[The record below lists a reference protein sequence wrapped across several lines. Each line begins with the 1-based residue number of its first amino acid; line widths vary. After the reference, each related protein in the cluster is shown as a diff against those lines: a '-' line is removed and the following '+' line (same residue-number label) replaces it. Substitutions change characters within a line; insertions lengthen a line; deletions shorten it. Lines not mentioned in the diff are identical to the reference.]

1 MKILNNIKNQYFNDA
16 YSLLLYLIVSF
27 SFPQTYI
34 VSIILILLITMVQIL
49 KIVYNKASIK
59 DVANTYFLLLVFS
72 LPFHR
77 SVHTLILVLTIIFNL
92 WFFFKER
99 PRLNLKDYKAEAYI
113 FIFFTIILINSIIHK
128 PILKDIDTYLYL
140 LFYPFL
146 FVLLRMNSINDIV
159 QRAVKTYI
167 TAVLLLSVYL
177 FFINLFNNKLSLSTN
192 TFFSE
197 SSEMI
202 HVYFGMY
209 LGLALTFLI
218 ILFVKNENYLNR
230 KSDILVFLFFFL
242 LLINLG
248 ARTALF
254 GVFII
259 IATAIFI
266 KVNANLF
273 IKITISAITI
283 LMLVVVGYKK
293 TPRIKDDLI
302 SLQKMYSSI
311 KTDNEEDLIFN
322 SWSNVYKRYLVLDY
336 SIKEIKNHYIFGIG
350 LGNVTHKISDQIL
363 KDGYKYFQPMNTHN
377 QYLHFLLGLG
387 IFPFLYFIFILF
399 RFKVYNPE
407 WGYFLLFFMLIMLTE
422 SILVRVKG
430 ISLFFMFYLVFSSH
444 KNH

>member
-1 MKILNNIKNQYFNDA
+1 MKILNNLKNQYFIDT

-27 SFPQTYI
+27 SFPKTD
-34 VSIILILLITMVQIL
+34 VLSIILILLITLVQIL
-49 KIVYNKASIK
+49 RIVYNKVSIK
-59 DVANTYFLLLVFS
+59 VVSNTYFFLLVFS
-72 LPFHR
+72 LPFYR
-77 SVHTLILVLTIIFNL
+77 SVHTLILVLNIIFNL

-99 PRLNLKDYKAEAYI
+99 PRLNLKDYKTEAYI
-113 FIFFTIILINSIIHK
+113 LILFTIILINSIIHK
-128 PILKDIDTYLYL
+128 PFLKDIDTYLYI

-146 FVLLRMNSINDIV
+146 FILLRLNSINNIV

-167 TAVLLLSVYL
+167 TSVLLLSVYL
-177 FFINLFNNKLSLSTN
+177 FSINLFNNKLSLTTN

-197 SSEMI
+197 STEMI

-230 KSDILVFLFFFL
+230 KLDILVFLFFFL
-242 LLINLG
+242 LLINIG

-254 GVFII
+254 SVFII
-259 IATAIFI
+259 IATVIFLM
-266 KVNANLF
+266 VNANIF
-273 IKITISAITI
+273 VKITISALTI
-283 LMLVVVGYKK
+283 LILMVVGYK
-293 TPRIKDDLI
+293 TIPRVKDDLI
-302 SLQKMYSSI
+302 SMQNMYSSI
-311 KTDNEEDLIFN
+311 ETDNKEDLVNN
-322 SWSNVYKRYLVLDY
+322 SWSNMYKRYLVLDY
-336 SIKEIKNHYIFGIG
+336 SIKEIKNHFVFGIG

-377 QYLHFLLGLG
+377 QYLHYLLGLG
-387 IFPFLYFIFILF
+387 IFAFLYFIFILF

-407 WGYFLLFFMLIMLTE
+407 WGYFLLFFMLVMLTE